1 MRAPVRDARTISDR
15 AQELGEGVARERSS
29 LAREQRFVGLT
40 LAMEGAQRTQVLAA
54 SGWRVFLPFLSLV
67 TAMSARFQS
76 IADQRQANQFGDA

>member
-1 MRAPVRDARTISDR
+1 
-15 AQELGEGVARERSS
+15 
-29 LAREQRFVGLT
+29 
-40 LAMEGAQRTQVLAA
+40 MEGAQRTQVLAA